1 MAAHAAQHS
10 SAPAEGIGGAR
21 SLPRYSVPSS
31 AVQLGP
37 PPPVRL
43 RSKGGAE
50 ARAVIGDGFGEAFA
64 VGRGPDGAVTGALGV
79 LAFRGAVTGAFGV
92 LAFRGAVT
100 GALGV
105 LESHSEEAR

>member
-1 MAAHAAQHS
+1 
-10 SAPAEGIGGAR
+10 
-21 SLPRYSVPSS
+21 VPSS

>member
-1 MAAHAAQHS
+1 M
-10 SAPAEGIGGAR
+10 
-21 SLPRYSVPSS
+21 PSS